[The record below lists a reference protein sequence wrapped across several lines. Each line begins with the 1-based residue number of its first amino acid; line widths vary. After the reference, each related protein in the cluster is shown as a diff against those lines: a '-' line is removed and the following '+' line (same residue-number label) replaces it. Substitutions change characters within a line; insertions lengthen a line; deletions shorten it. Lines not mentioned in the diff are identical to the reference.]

1 MYRRINTYESQ
12 IVKKGKNGKN
22 LIIEVRQIPTGLLV
36 YVESRTTLEVKMGQ
50 LYRYGS
56 DWSWDEAMEVAE
68 EAIAISDDQKLKA
81 ENVKPEGVFIIRSKD
96 GHFTIVWNCEV
107 PEDKQEQETTSVD
120 MSKAVAR
127 A

>member
-12 IVKKGKNGKN
+12 IEKKGKDAKN

-36 YVESRTTLEVKMGQ
+36 FVESHTTLEVKMGQ

-68 EAIAISDDQKLKA
+68 EAIAISD
-81 ENVKPEGVFIIRSKD
+81 VKPEGVFIIRPKD
-96 GHFTIVWNCEV
+96 GHFTIVWNCEAL
-107 PEDKQEQETTSVD
+107 EEKQEATSVD
-120 MSKAVAR
+120 MPKAVAM

>member
-12 IVKKGKNGKN
+12 IEKKGKDAKN

-36 YVESRTTLEVKMGQ
+36 FVESHTTLEVKMGQ

-81 ENVKPEGVFIIRSKD
+81 ENVKPEGVFIIRPKD
-96 GHFTIVWNCEV
+96 GHFTIVWNCEAL
-107 PEDKQEQETTSVD
+107 EEKQEATSVD
-120 MSKAVAR
+120 MPKAVAR